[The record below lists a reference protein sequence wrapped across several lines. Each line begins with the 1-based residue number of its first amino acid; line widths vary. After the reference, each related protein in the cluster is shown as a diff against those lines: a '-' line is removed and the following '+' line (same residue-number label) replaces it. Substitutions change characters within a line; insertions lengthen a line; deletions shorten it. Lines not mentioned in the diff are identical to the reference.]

1 MNSSLLKRITNIA
14 VIALAAIGIVF
25 AFAFI
30 AGMNSGLDISF
41 YLVYVMIFLV
51 ALIIIGFTIAQ
62 IVSTRQSLI
71 RTLILLGVAV
81 VIILIAFLI
90 APSELSEVAQ
100 RVGVSTG
107 VYKWAGTLMNIT
119 YIMFFGFIVAL
130 IGSLIYTKIKK

>member
-30 AGMNSGLDISF
+30 AGMKSGLDISF

-71 RTLILLGVAV
+71 RTLILLGVAL
-81 VIILIAFLI
+81 VIILLAFLI

-119 YIMFFGFIVAL
+119 YIMFFGVIIAL